1 MRMRKFPIRHNKKS
15 LNYKHTLITAY
26 KKRWTQRR
34 YWWPYWCFWCS
45 GSCSGTSRCAFLYLL
60 LLLSLY
66 IHTLHSFQL
75 TQKFP
80 RAFSSLHFSNFQ
92 TQILVRAEKVQPG
105 RREEAEEEDWREEEE
120 DAADEERD
128 AAAGVV

>member
-1 MRMRKFPIRHNKKS
+1 MDPAAVLVAI
-15 LNYKHTLITAY
+15 LV
-26 KKRWTQRR
+26 
-34 YWWPYWCFWCS
+34 
-45 GSCSGTSRCAFLYLL
+45 FLVFGFLFGNIAL
-60 LLLSLY
+60 CVVFISS
-66 IHTLHSFQL
+66 SFAL
-75 TQKFP
+75 FVYSHVTFVSTDTKISP

-92 TQILVRAEKVQPG
+92 TQKILVRAEKVQPG

>member
-1 MRMRKFPIRHNKKS
+1 MDPAAVLVAILVFLVFGFLFGNIALCVFIS
-15 LNYKHTLITAY
+15 SSFALFVYSHT
-26 KKRWTQRR
+26 
-34 YWWPYWCFWCS
+34 
-45 GSCSGTSRCAFLYLL
+45 
-60 LLLSLY
+60 
-66 IHTLHSFQL
+66 HSFP
-75 TQKFP
+75 TDMNFP
-80 RAFSSLHFSNFQ
+80 RAFSSLNFPIFT